1 MRQIWHSSIWKC
13 ECWRSSLFSQHSSL
27 FSPHLT
33 HHCFHLTSLITVF
46 TSHSSLFSHHHSS
59 LFSHHHLTHHSS
71 PHSSL
76 ITHHITSHPNNH
88 NNHNN
93 HITTITIT
101 HHAIRNPPTRQR
113 PIGHQHLVIRLL
125 IFARSLL
132 HHLLLRHSLQPK
144 LLRRQLRLLTRTPE
158 KLKDSVRHGR
168 VHQCGVTRR

>member
-13 ECWRSSLFSQHSSL
+13 ECLRSSLFSQHSSL
-27 FSPHLT
+27 FSQHSSLLSQHSSLLSQHSSLLSPHI
-33 HHCFHLTSLITVF
+33 HHCFHITFITSLIT
-46 TSHSSLFSHHHSS
+46 SYHSS
-59 LFSHHHLTHHSS
+59 
-71 PHSSL
+71 
-76 ITHHITSHPNNH
+76 HHITTITSQQSHPS
-88 NNHNN
+88 N

-113 PIGHQHLVIRLL
+113 PVGHQHLVIRLL

-168 VHQCGVTRR
+168 VHQRGVTRR